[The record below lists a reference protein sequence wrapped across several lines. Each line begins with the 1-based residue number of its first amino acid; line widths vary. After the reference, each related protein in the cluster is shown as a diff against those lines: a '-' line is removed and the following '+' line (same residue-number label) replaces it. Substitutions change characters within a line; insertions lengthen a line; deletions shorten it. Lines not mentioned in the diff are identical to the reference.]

1 VAALFAH
8 RPGDVLRLFYA
19 PTRKREAGP
28 FCAMLAKRRLPYR
41 EVPPDELQR
50 IAGTTHH
57 GGIVAVAAPRGVTN
71 ARET

>member
-1 VAALFAH
+1 MSKSRTPDCHCGPAAVAALFAH

-28 FCAMLAKRRLPYR
+28 FCAQLAKRRLPYR
-41 EVPPDELQR
+41 EVPPEELQR

-57 GGIVAVAAPRGVTN
+57 GG
-71 ARET
+71 